1 MNFPYQGE
9 IFSVIS
15 ALAWAVAVI
24 LFRLSGRKVSPL
36 ALNLF
41 KSSLAG
47 LLLLITAYFLAPS
60 AGLENLRTTFLLIL
74 SGLFGI
80 ALSDTLFFVCLN
92 KIGASLTAIVEC
104 LYSPFVIAL
113 SISFLGERMRTR
125 QLIGVSLILLAVMAI
140 SWRGNEEPRKK
151 QLFTGILA
159 GALSMAFM
167 AIGIVMIKPLLL
179 KLSIFWVAAVR
190 MISGAFFLW
199 IALPFFRTRRE
210 ILHPLTQ
217 ASNWAVMLAASLIG
231 AYGGIIAWVAGMKF
245 TAASIAA
252 PLNQLSTVFIF
263 ILAVV
268 FLKEKLTWLRFLALM
283 VAFTGAFLASWAGH
297 P

>member
-1 MNFPYQGE
+1 MSFPYQGE
-9 IFSVIS
+9 VFSVIS
-15 ALAWAVAVI
+15 ALAWAAAVI
-24 LFRLSGRKVSPL
+24 LFRVSGRKVSPL

-47 LLLLITAYFLAPS
+47 LLLLITAFFLAPA
-60 AGLENLRTTFLLIL
+60 AGLENLRTMFLLIL

-80 ALSDTLFFVCLN
+80 ALSDTLFFICLN

-113 SISFLGERMRTR
+113 SLIFLGERMRTR
-125 QLIGVSLILLAVMAI
+125 QLIGVSLILMAVLAI
-140 SWRGNEEPRKK
+140 SWRGNEEQKKK

-179 KLSIFWVAAVR
+179 KLSIFWAAAVR

-199 IALPFFRTRRE
+199 ISLPFFRARKE
-210 ILHPLTQ
+210 ILQPLIL
-217 ASNWAVMLAASLIG
+217 ASNWGVMVAASLIG

-252 PLNQLSTVFIF
+252 PLNQLSTIFIF

-268 FLKEKLTWLRFLALM
+268 FLKEKLTWLRFLALIL
-283 VAFTGAFLASWAGH
+283 AFTGAFLASWAGH

>member
-1 MNFPYQGE
+1 MSFPYQGE
-9 IFSVIS
+9 VFSVIS
-15 ALAWAVAVI
+15 ALAWAIAVI
-24 LFRLSGRKVSPL
+24 LFRVSGRKVSPL

-47 LLLLITAYFLAPS
+47 LLLLITAFFLAPS
-60 AGLENLRTTFLLIL
+60 AGLENLRTMFLLIL
-74 SGLFGI
+74 SGFFGI

-113 SISFLGERMRTR
+113 SMTFLGEKMRTR
-125 QLIGVSLILLAVMAI
+125 QLIGVSLILMAVMAI
-140 SWRGNEEPRKK
+140 SWRGNEKQRKK

-167 AIGIVMIKPLLL
+167 AIGIVMIKPLLMN
-179 KLSIFWVAAVR
+179 LSIFWAAAVR

-199 IALPFFRTRRE
+199 IVLPFFRSRRE
-210 ILHPLTQ
+210 ILQPLTL
-217 ASNWAVMLAASLIG
+217 ASNWAVMVAASLIG

-252 PLNQLSTVFIF
+252 PLNQLSTIFIF

-283 VAFTGAFLASWAGH
+283 VAFTGAFLASWAGQ

>member
-1 MNFPYQGE
+1 MSFPYQGE
-9 IFSVIS
+9 VFSVIS
-15 ALAWAVAVI
+15 ALAWAIAVI
-24 LFRLSGRKVSPL
+24 LFRVSGRKVSPL

-47 LLLLITAYFLAPS
+47 LLLLITAFFLAPS
-60 AGLENLRTTFLLIL
+60 AGLENLRTVFLLIL
-74 SGLFGI
+74 SGFFGI

-113 SISFLGERMRTR
+113 SMTFLGEKMRTR
-125 QLIGVSLILLAVMAI
+125 QLIGVSLILMAVMAI
-140 SWRGNEEPRKK
+140 SWRGNEKQRKK

-167 AIGIVMIKPLLL
+167 AIGIVMIKPLLMN
-179 KLSIFWVAAVR
+179 LSIFWAAAVR

-199 IALPFFRTRRE
+199 IVLPFFRSRRE
-210 ILHPLTQ
+210 ILQPLTL
-217 ASNWAVMLAASLIG
+217 ASNWAVMVAASLIG

-252 PLNQLSTVFIF
+252 PLNQLSTIFIF

-283 VAFTGAFLASWAGH
+283 VAFTGAFLASWAGQ